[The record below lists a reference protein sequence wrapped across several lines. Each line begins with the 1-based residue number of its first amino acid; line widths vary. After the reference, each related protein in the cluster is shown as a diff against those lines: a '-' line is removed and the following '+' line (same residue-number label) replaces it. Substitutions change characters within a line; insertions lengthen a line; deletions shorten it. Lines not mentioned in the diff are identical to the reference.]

1 MSSVNKF
8 WYQYQYIVNDSTY
21 CSTIVKHAQDEGRQ
35 INVVN
40 LDPAAEYFD
49 YEMVADI
56 RELIH
61 VDDVMEDEELRFGPN
76 GGLIYCME
84 YLVQN
89 SDWLEEQLVDEEDSY
104 TLFDCPGQIEL
115 YTHLDIMRKLVDML
129 HSWDYQICGVYILDS
144 QFLIEPSKFLS
155 GVLTALSAMVSLEI
169 PHVNV
174 LSKID
179 LLNKRGRKMLYRF
192 LEPDVNL
199 LLDEDSASTRW
210 SEKYKRL
217 SETIGKVIDDY
228 SLVKFQP
235 LNIKDEES
243 IYDLLFSIDNAIQ
256 YGEGLDV
263 KVKVRTLESIFY
275 HNLILNTVLLLFL
288 EPDVNLLLDEDSA
301 STRWSEK
308 YKRLS
313 ETIGKVIDDY
323 SLVKFQPLNIKD
335 EESIYDLLFS
345 IDNAIQYGEGLD
357 VKVKDFA
364 EYGDDDDDD
373 S

>member
-1 MSSVNKF
+1 MKYGQLVMGPAGSGK
-8 WYQYQYIVNDSTY
+8 STY
-21 CSTIVKHAQDEGRQ
+21 CSTMVKYAQDVGRQ

-84 YLVQN
+84 YLVN

-129 HSWDYQICGVYILDS
+129 HSWDYRICAIYILDS

-155 GVLTALSAMVSLEI
+155 GVLTALSAMISLEI

-256 YGEGLDV
+256 YGED
-263 KVKVRTLESIFY
+263 
-275 HNLILNTVLLLFL
+275 
-288 EPDVNLLLDEDSA
+288 
-301 STRWSEK
+301 
-308 YKRLS
+308 
-313 ETIGKVIDDY
+313 
-323 SLVKFQPLNIKD
+323 
-335 EESIYDLLFS
+335 
-345 IDNAIQYGEGLD
+345 LD

-364 EYGDDDDDD
+364 EYGDDDDD